1 MSTTM
6 HDTVDH
12 TLTDRLANESAT
24 PARQPGLIW
33 WREPL
38 MWLVVGGPA
47 VVVVAALY
55 TVWIAATNI
64 DPLIDKRAPN
74 QTNAAQH
81 QRAVGLGD
89 MPAGQ
94 ARNHVATPEQALPVQ

>member
-6 HDTVDH
+6 HDTVDQ
-12 TLTDRLANESAT
+12 TLTNKLANESAT

-94 ARNHVATPEQALPVQ
+94 ARNHVATPEQALPAQ